1 MVVLPLVAV
10 LFLLSCAEQGEVA
23 RDRTL
28 VIAHPTGGL
37 NQMVDYDSFN
47 PFMPGVTRSGYNF
60 LYEPLYFYNVE
71 QDTLI
76 RWIADSHSYSED
88 FKELTVHIRPRVSW
102 SDGTPWTTHDLVFT
116 INMLLANEPYLL
128 FSTDMKT

>member
-10 LFLLSCAEQGEVA
+10 LFLLGCAEQGEVA

-37 NQMVDYDSFN
+37 NQIVDYDSFN

-76 RWIADSHSYSED
+76 RWIAD
-88 FKELTVHIRPRVSW
+88 LAAVS
-102 SDGTPWTTHDLVFT
+102 D
-116 INMLLANEPYLL
+116 IN
-128 FSTDMKT
+128 

>member
-1 MVVLPLVAV
+1 MSRA
-10 LFLLSCAEQGEVA
+10 
-23 RDRTL
+23 
-28 VIAHPTGGL
+28 
-37 NQMVDYDSFN
+37 
-47 PFMPGVTRSGYNF
+47 PGTTFST
-60 LYEPLYFYNVE
+60 PLYFYNVE

-88 FKELTVHIRPRVSW
+88 FKELTVHIRPGVSW